1 MKKTLLEKVT
11 RIVAELCIE
20 SNYGIREDVFRALC
34 QAEKREVERLPKAA
48 LSKLIENV
56 QIARKE
62 RIPLCQDTGVA
73 EVFLEIGKGVGIEG
87 DELKEAINQG
97 VREGYK
103 TGYLRKSIV
112 NDPLFSREN
121 TGDNTPA
128 LIHFCFEPSFQNKIK
143 ITLLPKGFGS
153 ENMARATMLTPA
165 EGKVGVKRFVLA
177 AVREAGP
184 NPCPPI
190 VAGIGIGG
198 TMATS
203 TFLAKKALL
212 RPIKARNPEAKYA
225 LLEEELLREINELE
239 IGAQGLGG
247 INTCL
252 GVNIEHF
259 PTHIAGLPVG
269 VNISCYALR
278 QASAVIEM

>member
-1 MKKTLLEKVT
+1 MKGTLLKEIT

-20 SNYGIREDVFRALC
+20 SNYGIREDVFKALRE
-34 QAEKREVERLPKAA
+34 AEKREVEALPKAA

-56 QIARKE
+56 RIARKE
-62 RIPLCQDTGVA
+62 KIPLCQDTGVA
-73 EVFLEIGKGVGIEG
+73 EVFLEVGKGVRIEG

-97 VREGYK
+97 VRKGYK
-103 TGYLRKSIV
+103 AGYLRKSIV
-112 NDPLFSREN
+112 SDPLFSREN

-128 LIHFCFEPSFQNKIK
+128 LIHLYFNSSFQNKIK
-143 ITLLPKGFGS
+143 ITLFPKGFGS
-153 ENMARATMLTPA
+153 ENMARAAMLTPA
-165 EGKVGVKRFVLA
+165 EGRQGVKRFVLT

-190 VAGIGIGG
+190 IVGIGIGG

-203 TFLAKKALL
+203 TFLAQKALL
-212 RPIKARNPEAKYA
+212 RPIKVRNPQIKYA

-247 INTCL
+247 ITTCL

-269 VNISCYALR
+269 VNISCHALR
-278 QASAVIEM
+278 QASAVIEV

>member
-1 MKKTLLEKVT
+1 MERNLLKKVT

-20 SNYGIREDVFRALC
+20 SNYGIREDVFEALC
-34 QAEKREVERLPKAA
+34 EAEKREVERLPKAV

-56 QIARKE
+56 QIAKKE

-73 EVFLEIGKGVGIEG
+73 EVFLEIGKGAGIEG
-87 DELKEAINQG
+87 EELKEAINQG

-103 TGYLRKSIV
+103 IGYLRNSIV
-112 NDPLFSREN
+112 SDPLFSREN

-128 LIHFCFEPSFQNKIK
+128 LIYFCFNSSFQNKIK
-143 ITLLPKGFGS
+143 ITLFPKGFGS
-153 ENMARATMLTPA
+153 ENMARAAMLTPA
-165 EGKVGVKRFVLA
+165 EGRQGVKRFVLT
-177 AVREAGP
+177 AVREAGA

-190 VAGIGIGG
+190 IVGVGIGG

-203 TFLAKKALL
+203 TFLAKRALL
-212 RPIKARNPEAKYA
+212 RSIKARNPEAKYA
-225 LLEEELLREINELE
+225 LLEEELLREINELR

-247 INTCL
+247 MATCL
-252 GVNIEHF
+252 GVNVEHF
-259 PTHIAGLPVG
+259 PTHIAGLPLG